1 MRAGDRRAAVAALA
15 LGAGVTWN
23 ISNVGAVADPL
34 ADAYGVS
41 LAAVGLLTTALF
53 LTHLGSQIPGGR
65 ASDRWGAR
73 RVGFAALAACAAGNV
88 IALLAPDAWLAGA
101 GRLVTGIGS
110 GAGFVAGA
118 DYIRATGGSALLQG
132 LYGAFTMGGGGLAI
146 AVTPQLVGP
155 LGWRAPYWTALA
167 AALVTAAIL
176 AAAPRDHR
184 AVWTRPGL
192 VADRGLARL
201 GLLHGA
207 TFGLSVVAA
216 NWVVPLIERH
226 GEPRAL
232 AAVLGALLLLA
243 GVVTRP
249 VGGALRRGHP
259 ERGRPEVMLALLAL
273 GGGLLLLALPL
284 PPLFLGLAALLAGL
298 AAGLPFAYVFTGA
311 QRLRP
316 DAPGAAIG
324 FVNSLAIL
332 TVVVGTPL
340 LGLTFSLP
348 GDGRIGFAAA
358 AACCGLAL
366 LAVPRSA
373 PLQERTTTE

>member
-1 MRAGDRRAAVAALA
+1 MRTTDRRAAVAALA

-34 ADAYGVS
+34 ADAYGIS

-73 RVGFAALAACAAGNV
+73 RVGLVALAACVAGN
-88 IALLAPDAWLAGA
+88 ALALVAPNPWLAGA
-101 GRLVTGIGS
+101 GRLVTGVGS

-118 DYIRATGGSALLQG
+118 DYIRASGGSAFLQG

-155 LGWRAPYWTALA
+155 LGWRAPYWSALA
-167 AALVTAAIL
+167 AALVTAAVL
-176 AAAPRDHR
+176 AVAPRDRRHGP
-184 AVWTRPGL
+184 ARPGL
-192 VADRGLARL
+192 VADRRLARL
-201 GLLHGA
+201 GILHGA

-216 NWVVPLIERH
+216 NWVVPLLERH
-226 GEPRAL
+226 GEPRGL

-243 GVVTRP
+243 GIVTRP
-249 VGGALRRGHP
+249 VGGMLLRGHA
-259 ERGRPEVMLALLAL
+259 ERGRIEVVVSLVAL
-273 GGGLLLLALPL
+273 GTGFLLLALPL
-284 PPLFLGLAALLAGL
+284 PSALLGCAALLAGL
-298 AAGLPFAYVFTGA
+298 AAGLPFAFVFTGA

-324 FVNSLAIL
+324 FVNSFAI
-332 TVVVGTPL
+332 VVVVAGTPL

-348 GDGRIGFAAA
+348 GEGRLGFAAA
-358 AACCGLAL
+358 AACCAAAL
-366 LAVPRSA
+366 LVVPRLHDRA
-373 PLQERTTTE
+373 ATE